1 MSVYGGLF
9 CQEFYLP
16 IAALLPKLVAQ
27 TPQVFLTRMGNVVN
41 IIVGDDAG
49 LSATNCARNWIDG
62 G

>member
-1 MSVYGGLF
+1 M
-9 CQEFYLP
+9 P